1 MTDDTLQLSPEIRSL
16 MGVYALY
23 WMLDDAVE
31 RMDQAP
37 RIGRLESRI
46 LIRLDRP
53 RRMGALAQLL
63 LTGPPSVT
71 AAADRLEEMGLVQR
85 LPDPDDRRALLLHL
99 TDQGRAVRSQLD
111 EEARRLFRQVSGLST
126 DEIAQ
131 FAALCEKIHDTSI
144 GNGAPLGCPD
154 PKGDRE

>member
-85 LPDPDDRRALLLHL
+85 LPDPDDRRALFGLLVILFAIL
-99 TDQGRAVRSQLD
+99 TLIPMAPDAGVPGMED
-111 EEARRLFRQVSGLST
+111 VVSLSNSN
-126 DEIAQ
+126 
-131 FAALCEKIHDTSI
+131 L
-144 GNGAPLGCPD
+144 L
-154 PKGDRE
+154 

>member
-144 GNGAPLGCPD
+144 GNGAPLGCLD

>member
-99 TDQGRAVRSQLD
+99 TDQGRAVRGQLD

-131 FAALCEKIHDTSI
+131 FAALCEKIHDTST